1 MIDSAFVKALTS
13 EELDRVVGGANAMET
28 LKAEAQIFQTL
39 SSAVSEV
46 LKNFGGALQTA
57 ARGG

>member
-13 EELDRVVGGANAMET
+13 DELDRVAGGAKAMET
-28 LKAEAQIFQTL
+28 LKADAQIFQAL
-39 SSAVSEV
+39 SSAVSQV